1 MRLLRLSPGCGV
13 SSWAKDP
20 RGGWLLSSPP
30 GCLRTAPHSA
40 APPLSASSSYTSP
53 FFYSLFLS
61 LVPFFCPFPPTP
73 SFPVLSLLPVLWG
86 GHTGHTGTGN
96 SPTTSRRPGG
106 LTVAGAPPRFSGEA
120 LFLGARK
127 GSRRMEEIF
136 SLDPVSPAL
145 LCCDNFISLPTLDS
159 FIWMFLKYF
168 HLPQRKKLSLAEHS

>member
-1 MRLLRLSPGCGV
+1 MGEGPPRWVVTKLSTWLSQNCPSLCRPSSLCLFFPHISLL
-13 SSWAKDP
+13 
-20 RGGWLLSSPP
+20 
-30 GCLRTAPHSA
+30 
-40 APPLSASSSYTSP
+40 
-53 FFYSLFLS
+53 FYSLFLS

-86 GHTGHTGTGN
+86 GHTGHTGAGN
-96 SPTTSRRPGG
+96 SPTTSRRPRG
-106 LTVAGAPPRFSGEA
+106 LTVAGAPLRFSGKA

-136 SLDPVSPAL
+136 YLDPVSPAL